1 MKKQYCIANWKMNKS
16 FHDCEEFVTKLN
28 NEFIYNGSEMVI
40 CPSFIHLNRMKFL
53 TKNIKIDIGSQT
65 ISENKNGA
73 YTGEISAEMLTD
85 INIKYSIIGHSER
98 RHLFNE
104 KDIAIRNKIFNAA
117 RNQIKPILCIGETL
131 KERKSNKTNEVL
143 KMQIKI
149 ACETANFIDDNIII
163 AYEPVWAIGTGV
175 AADLDT
181 ISKTH
186 EQIRA
191 FLPTFLKKSENISI
205 LYGGSVNNDNCRDI
219 INLNDVDG
227 FLIGGAAL
235 DAQMFLNIYNK
246 MN

>member
-16 FHDCEEFVTKLN
+16 FHDCEEFATKLN

-98 RHLFNE
+98 RHLYNE
-104 KDIAIRNKIFNAA
+104 KDIAIRNKVFNAA

-163 AYEPVWAIGTGV
+163 AYEPVWSIGTGV
-175 AADLDT
+175 IPKSRELLKT
-181 ISKTH
+181 IDFIKDKV
-186 EQIRA
+186 RNN
-191 FLPTFLKKSENISI
+191 KV
-205 LYGGSVNNDNCRDI
+205 LYGGSVNPKNIRELKLIRNI
-219 INLNDVDG
+219 DG
-227 FLIGGAAL
+227 FLIGGASQEAKKFI
-235 DAQMFLNIYNK
+235 DIIKKTYN
-246 MN
+246 